1 MDMAER
7 FAQLYTRKT
16 RFGAGIDE
24 VPLAGE
30 LYSVEHLEQYAI
42 LVASTHKV
50 LPGPA
55 AGRNLL
61 SRLEENEQVLI
72 DAYKSLADAI
82 RREHTVSLAAEWLV
96 DNFHI
101 VEEQ

>member
-7 FAQLYTRKT
+7 FAQLFSRKT

-30 LYSVEHLEQYAI
+30 LYSVEHLEKYAT
-42 LVASTHKV
+42 LVTSTHQV

-72 DAYKSLADAI
+72 NAYKTLADAI
-82 RREHTVSLAAEWLV
+82 RREHTVSPAAK
-96 DNFHI
+96 
-101 VEEQ
+101 